1 MTNMNRLLCFH
12 SQISSTSANSPS
24 SYLPLSSI
32 ITTIFAMI
40 TTTMVM
46 NMNWIF
52 DPRTATTHEG
62 RAAVFQEELCS
73 LSSIIDIIF
82 IIIFTMIIVVMIRI
96 LILSR
101 RRRWAGRQLTGTW
114 KILTGKAK

>member
-1 MTNMNRLLCFH
+1 MTNMYRLLRFH
-12 SQISSTSANSPS
+12 SQISS
-24 SYLPLSSI
+24 I
-32 ITTIFAMI
+32 IITIFAMI

-52 DPRTATTHEG
+52 DPRTATTHVEG
-62 RAAVFQEELCS
+62 RAAVFQEELRP

-82 IIIFTMIIVVMIRI
+82 IIIFTMIIIVVMIRI

-101 RRRWAGRQLTGTW
+101 RRRWAGRQLTGIW
-114 KILTGKAK
+114 KIPTGKEK